1 MTLPNHLFVSDTDG
15 ALYDTRVDGWHKLPP
30 LRAGYRGGNRD
41 IDSAHGLKAALR
53 AGPYAWPGGY
63 PMYFV
68 TNGGCALSFESV
80 LSRLCL
86 ELASV
91 AEGDPDRIVAVDVN
105 WEDSYL
111 YCDHSGERI
120 KSAYAEPST
129 DCCDA

>member
-1 MTLPNHLFVSDTDG
+1 MPLPNHLFVSDTDG

-30 LRAGYRGGNRD
+30 LRAGYRGTGD
-41 IDSAHGLKAALR
+41 IDSAHSLKAALR

-63 PMYFV
+63 PVYFV
-68 TNGGCALSFESV
+68 TNGGCALSFKSV

-120 KSAYAEPST
+120 ESAYAEDSE
-129 DCCDA
+129 